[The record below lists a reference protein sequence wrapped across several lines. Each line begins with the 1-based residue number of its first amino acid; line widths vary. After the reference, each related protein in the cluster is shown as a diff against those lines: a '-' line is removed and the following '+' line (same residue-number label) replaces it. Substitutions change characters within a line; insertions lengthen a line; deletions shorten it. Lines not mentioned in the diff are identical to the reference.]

1 MVLTFGLRRT
11 YQQFTAHVGNS
22 SPSGII
28 GGGKNLL
35 AVKKWDDG
43 LALQDCG
50 GIVEKPIP
58 VATGSLNNRKIIY
71 EFGLDFCLIPSR
83 I

>member
-1 MVLTFGLRRT
+1 VD
-11 YQQFTAHVGNS
+11 NS
-22 SPSGII
+22 RPGGIT

-35 AVKKWDDG
+35 AVKKWDGG

-58 VATGSLNNRKIIY
+58 LATGGLNNQKNKLRVWVGFLLNSI
-71 EFGLDFCLIPSR
+71 
-83 I
+83 

>member
-1 MVLTFGLRRT
+1 M
-11 YQQFTAHVGNS
+11 GNS

-58 VATGSLNNRKIIY
+58 LATSGLNNRKIIY
-71 EFGLDFCLIPSR
+71 EFGLDFLLNSI
-83 I
+83 